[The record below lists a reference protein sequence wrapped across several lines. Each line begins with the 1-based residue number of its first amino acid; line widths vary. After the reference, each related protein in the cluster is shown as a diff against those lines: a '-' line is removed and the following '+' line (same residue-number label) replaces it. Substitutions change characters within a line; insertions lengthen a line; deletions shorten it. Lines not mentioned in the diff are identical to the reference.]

1 MSEAEQPP
9 DLEPSDLEPSS
20 GAGEAK
26 ERQFPCGQC
35 GASLTFA
42 PGVSQME
49 CTYCG
54 HSTEIEVVGEVV
66 ELDYHAMLA
75 SLEEQAAGE
84 DHSEVRC
91 DGCGAVLDRPPEL
104 DAFDCVYCGQAIVA
118 TATSR
123 RRIRPDSV
131 LPFKVVQK
139 EAQEAFRKWVSSRWF
154 APSALKKRARAAGK
168 MKGVYQPYWTY
179 DCSSTTQY
187 RGERGEHYWETVTVT
202 RQVDGKTVT
211 DTEQVQR
218 TRWYPAS
225 GWVHLGHDDV
235 LVPAASSLPS
245 KLQERLE
252 PWDLHALVPYSDDYL
267 AGFVTEG
274 YQMELD
280 EGFDDAKGRMQ
291 PRIDQAINR
300 DIGGDEQRIHS
311 KSSSYDEIT
320 FKHVLL
326 PLWISS
332 YRYADRS
339 YRFLI
344 NARTGEVAGERPWS
358 VWKIV
363 GTILL
368 VVAMIAGAV
377 FAAQALR

>member
-1 MSEAEQPP
+1 MCI
-9 DLEPSDLEPSS
+9 
-20 GAGEAK
+20 
-26 ERQFPCGQC
+26 R
-35 GASLTFA
+35 
-42 PGVSQME
+42 
-49 CTYCG
+49 
-54 HSTEIEVVGEVV
+54 
-66 ELDYHAMLA
+66 
-75 SLEEQAAGE
+75 
-84 DHSEVRC
+84 
-91 DGCGAVLDRPPEL
+91 DR
-104 DAFDCVYCGQAIVA
+104 
-118 TATSR
+118 
-123 RRIRPDSV
+123 
-131 LPFKVVQK
+131 
-139 EAQEAFRKWVSSRWF
+139 
-154 APSALKKRARAAGK
+154 
-168 MKGVYQPYWTY
+168 
-179 DCSSTTQY
+179 
-187 RGERGEHYWETVTVT
+187 
-202 RQVDGKTVT
+202 T

-368 VVAMIAGAV
+368 VVAVIAGAV